1 DGNGNGGGGGGRDA
15 ANEPKFKVLK
25 FTRYLLQWGLLPILR
40 WTSIGKTQDEKTL
53 KKLQNSIGR
62 TGSSIDTTRNS
73 IGRMY
78 SSKKGNFGLGLLSIP
93 WFDLPNEKDL
103 YRYKFPS
110 TDTMKLQT
118 AFNADFYS
126 CNDSIL
132 FITATNVH
140 KVVRGL
146 KY

>member
-1 DGNGNGGGGGGRDA
+1 F
-15 ANEPKFKVLK
+15 E
-25 FTRYLLQWGLLPILR
+25 GLLPILR

-93 WFDLPNEKDL
+93 WFDLPVQPKC
-103 YRYKFPS
+103 Y
-110 TDTMKLQT
+110 
-118 AFNADFYS
+118 
-126 CNDSIL
+126 
-132 FITATNVH
+132 
-140 KVVRGL
+140 
-146 KY
+146 